1 MNKQRGWRTV
11 DGRAKNIRHWHHQ
24 QYMTAKKLLLY
35 PWIYIK
41 AANINQRWYDDN
53 TVVGNNNLT
62 QELYIFFT
70 TDVILFHIAIRC
82 IYPKGKKLWVTS
94 CTRVLPQLCTFFSKL
109 EAIVSRTLVKP
120 RYYCQF
126 IFLITSLLTYKRSFP
141 LKIRLYKN
149 KLPFISTGSS
159 ATEHKTEQSG
169 TKHHQRSLDTAILAF
184 YVDKW
189 KGTSTWENVQK
200 RFLIL
205 QSC

>member
-1 MNKQRGWRTV
+1 M
-11 DGRAKNIRHWHHQ
+11 
-24 QYMTAKKLLLY
+24 
-35 PWIYIK
+35 
-41 AANINQRWYDDN
+41 
-53 TVVGNNNLT
+53 
-62 QELYIFFT
+62 
-70 TDVILFHIAIRC
+70 ILFHTAIRC

-109 EAIVSRTLVKP
+109 EAIVSSSTLVKP

-169 TKHHQRSLDTAILAF
+169 TKHHQRSLDTANTGILCLQVEGDEHMRKRSKEISNTAIMLR
-184 YVDKW
+184 K
-189 KGTSTWENVQK
+189 VQLASSKIHPVIINYFHK
-200 RFLIL
+200 RQHRLGKP
-205 QSC
+205 C